1 MTIVMTSGA
10 EEVRIVGTLVERA
23 VYDHRYDI
31 RGRGSAD
38 CGYSCRES
46 SL

>member
-10 EEVRIVGTLVERA
+10 AEVRIVGTLEERA
-23 VYDHRYDI
+23 VYDHHYGI
-31 RGRGSAD
+31 RGSGSAD